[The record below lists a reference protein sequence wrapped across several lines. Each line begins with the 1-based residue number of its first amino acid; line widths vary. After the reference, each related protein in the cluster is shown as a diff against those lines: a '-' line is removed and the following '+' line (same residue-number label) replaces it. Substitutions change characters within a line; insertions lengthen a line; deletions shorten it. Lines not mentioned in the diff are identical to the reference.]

1 MLININKFNIEGL
14 KIQIKGETI
23 FKYVLLA
30 YLFFSPTAIG
40 NQPTMPK
47 EKQIEAQEVEQ
58 IQTEKP
64 KQFPTSSKNRKR
76 NPKPKL

>member
-1 MLININKFNIEGL
+1 MLIDIKKFSIEEL
-14 KIQIKGETI
+14 KIQFKGETI

-30 YLFFSPTAIG
+30 YLFFSPTATG

-47 EKQIEAQEVEQ
+47 ERQIEAQEVEQ

-64 KQFPTSSKNRKR
+64 KQLPKSAKNPKR
-76 NPKPKL
+76 NKKPKL